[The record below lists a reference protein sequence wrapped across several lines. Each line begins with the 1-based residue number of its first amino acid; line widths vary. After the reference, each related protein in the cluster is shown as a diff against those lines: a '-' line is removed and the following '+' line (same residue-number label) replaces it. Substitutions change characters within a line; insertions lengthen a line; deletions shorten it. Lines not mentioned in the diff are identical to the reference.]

1 MHNGTNCT
9 PYFFYLSMVAI
20 LHEDRDRVRI
30 GLRHRLLHLPWHVAQ
45 PAAVQRADDLGERH
59 WELVRTLWKE
69 F

>member
-1 MHNGTNCT
+1 
-9 PYFFYLSMVAI
+9 MVAI